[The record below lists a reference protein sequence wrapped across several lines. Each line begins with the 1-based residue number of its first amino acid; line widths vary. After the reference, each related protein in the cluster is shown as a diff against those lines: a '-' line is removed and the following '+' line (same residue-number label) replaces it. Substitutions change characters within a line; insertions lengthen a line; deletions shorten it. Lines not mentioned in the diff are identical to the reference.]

1 MEHWLSLGFVREV
14 DQLVELGR
22 LAESLGFT
30 GVTVADHLVYPQR
43 IETRYP
49 YTPDGKTF
57 WPADNPWPDPWVT
70 LTAIGT
76 ATRELRLASNIY
88 LMALRD
94 PFTAARAVG
103 TASILTNG
111 RVACGVAEGWMPEEY
126 ALAGVP
132 FASRGERLDE
142 MVSACR
148 ALFTGEPVR
157 HDGRHIRF
165 DEVRMLP
172 APSKPIPF
180 WGGGASP
187 RALRRVATLLDGWL
201 GLAYTPEQLIPTL
214 EKLQAMRREAG
225 RGDEKL
231 DVLIGLRVRPT
242 AELLRDLE
250 ARGVTGLISTPFFGL
265 PMDVSSFDAK
275 RTILEKYAKHVIEG
289 TR

>member
-1 MEHWLSLGFVREV
+1 MQHWLSLGFVREV
-14 DQLVELGR
+14 EQLVELAR
-22 LAESLGFT
+22 LAETLGFT
-30 GVTVADHLVYPQR
+30 GVTLADHLVYPER
-43 IETRYP
+43 IETKYP
-49 YTPDGKTF
+49 YTPDGRPF
-57 WPADNPWPDPWVT
+57 WPQDTCWPDPWVT
-70 LTAIGT
+70 LTAMGT

-103 TASILTNG
+103 TASLLTGG

-132 FASRGERLDE
+132 FESRGERLDE
-142 MVSACR
+142 MVGACR
-148 ALFTGEPVR
+148 SLWTGKPVR
-157 HDGRHIRF
+157 YEGKHVRF

-172 APSKPIPF
+172 APTSPIPI

-214 EKLQAMRREAG
+214 EKLTTLRCEAG
-225 RGDEKL
+225 RGDQRL

-242 AELLRDLE
+242 PELVRDLE
-250 ARGVTGLISTPFFGL
+250 RRGVTGLISTPFFGL
-265 PMDVSSFDAK
+265 PMDVSSFEAK